1 MDQFFIEIYES
12 IVYQWVVLNKNI
24 YQKKGIHFHIDE
36 NDPKK
41 LVFISEQL
49 KGEIYFW
56 TTHHIIEETIVD
68 KKGDMTFYLHFRIV
82 NLALTKKFIQDFI
95 NQLIYNSQQSKR
107 IGMSCSC
114 GITSSVFVE
123 KIQELSQI
131 LHLPYSFEVVPIYSI
146 EQVYSKYDMIILAPQ
161 TSYLEPKIK
170 AICRKECYIMSID
183 ASVFAT
189 SNYQQALTI
198 IQETLG

>member
-12 IVYQWVVLNKNI
+12 IVYQWIVMNQNT
-24 YQKKGIHFHIDE
+24 YKKSGIHFHIDQ
-36 NDPKK
+36 NDPNK
-41 LVFISEQL
+41 LVFISDEL
-49 KGEIYFW
+49 KGDIYFW
-56 TTHHIIEETIVD
+56 TNHHIIEETIVNKD
-68 KKGDMTFYLHFRIV
+68 GDITFYLHFKII
-82 NLALTKKFIQDFI
+82 NLASTKKFIQDFI
-95 NQLIYNSQQSKR
+95 NQLMYSQQPKR

-123 KIQELSQI
+123 RIQELSQM

-170 AICRKECYIMSID
+170 AICHKECYIMSID

-189 SNYQQALTI
+189 SNYQQALI
-198 IQETLG
+198 MIQETLG

>member
-1 MDQFFIEIYES
+1 MDQFFIEVYES
-12 IVYQWVVLNKNI
+12 IIYQWVVMNQNT
-24 YQKKGIHFHIDE
+24 YQKRGIHFHIDK

-41 LVFISEQL
+41 LIFINEEL

-56 TTHHIIEETIVD
+56 TTHHIIEEIIVD
-68 KKGDMTFYLHFRIV
+68 REENMIFYLHFRII
-82 NLALTKKFIQDFI
+82 NLATTKRFIQDFI
-95 NQLIYNSQQSKR
+95 NQLMYSQQSKR

-123 KIQELSQI
+123 RIQELSQM

-161 TSYLEPKIK
+161 TAYLEPQIK
-170 AICRKECYIMSID
+170 AICRQECYVMSID
-183 ASVFAT
+183 ASIFAT
-189 SNYQQALTI
+189 SNYQQALI
-198 IQETLG
+198 MIQETLR